1 MSLDIYDNN
10 YQNNNIEDESN
21 LEDKLKS
28 IAKAARREVI
38 DTAIRNKIEGAS
50 SRNTHTTKAYD
61 YAKNFNVF
69 GIDDWLKDG
78 SQVLGREEIEKWAN
92 NLPYPLDDV
101 YYLN

>member
-1 MSLDIYDNN
+1 MSLDIFDSSNYDNDK
-10 YQNNNIEDESN
+10 EEKS
-21 LEDKLKS
+21 LEDTLKPE
-28 IAKAARREVI
+28 AKAGRRDVV

-50 SRNTHTTKAYD
+50 SLNEYIEKAYN
-61 YAKNFNVF
+61 YAEEYDVF
-69 GIDDWLKDG
+69 GINDWLKDG